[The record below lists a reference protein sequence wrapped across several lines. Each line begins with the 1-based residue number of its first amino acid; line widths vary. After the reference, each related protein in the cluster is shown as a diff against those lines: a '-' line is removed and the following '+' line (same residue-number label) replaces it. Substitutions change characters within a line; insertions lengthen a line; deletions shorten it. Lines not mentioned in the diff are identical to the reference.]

1 MNDQLLPVP
10 KSYILIARGIYTDKD
25 LLKKP
30 KSIILMGMITTL
42 LNTTGKFYMSNK
54 RIAEELD
61 VSVKSIKDYLN
72 LLESKGLIERKIVKA
87 ENSEAIIGRYIV
99 AGKNIGKYTS
109 QGWGSGVTEGRVV
122 ELPTLGKQKY
132 HKEYIKEN
140 NKDNINNTNATDVAG
155 VQGKGEQV
163 SEPSKPPK
171 RDIEAEFNELWAIY
185 PNKKGKKQAF
195 NHYKAWAKRST
206 KNTKE
211 IMESKLKAFISYLQ
225 YRHTDPRYIPYGST
239 WFNGGY
245 DDDYSL
251 PKLPPTEPEGF
262 GAPES
267 HAIDQGN
274 PNILNIPD
282 DELPF

>member
-1 MNDQLLPVP
+1 M
-10 KSYILIARGIYTDKD
+10 IARGIYTDKD

-87 ENSEAIIGRYIV
+87 ENSEAIVGRYIV
-99 AGKNIGKYTS
+99 AGKSIGKYTS
-109 QGWGSGVTEGRVV
+109 QGWGSEITEGRIV

-140 NKDNINNTNATDVAG
+140 NKDDINNTSATNVDAG
-155 VQGKGEQV
+155 VKSKQV
-163 SEPSKPPK
+163 SEQPK
-171 RDIEAEFNELWAIY
+171 RDIEAEFEELWQLY
-185 PNKKGKKQAF
+185 PNKKGKKQAL
-195 NHYKAWAKRST
+195 NHYRAWAKKSND
-206 KNTKE
+206 NTKE
-211 IMESKLKAFISYLQ
+211 VMESKLKGFIRYLL
-225 YRHTDPRYIPYGST
+225 YRHTEPRYIPYGST

-245 DDDYSL
+245 DDDYTT
-251 PKLPPTEPEGF
+251 PKLQPTEPEGF

-267 HAIDQGN
+267 HAIDQGD
-274 PNILNIPD
+274 PGILDIPD

>member
-109 QGWGSGVTEGRVV
+109 QGWGSEVTKGRVV

-140 NKDNINNTNATDVAG
+140 NKDNINNTRASEDAG
-155 VQGKGEQV
+155 V
-163 SEPSKPPK
+163 SEKVNKSKK
-171 RDIEAEFNELWAIY
+171 TQSNDNQIAKDFEEIWAIY
-185 PNKKGKKQAF
+185 PRKIGKKEAF
-195 NHYKAWAKRST
+195 RHYKAWLKKS
-206 KNTKE
+206 KSNTKE
-211 IMESKLKAFISYLQ
+211 VMLEKVKVFAKYVTLKGIVKDYV
-225 YRHTDPRYIPYGST
+225 PYGST
-239 WFNGGY
+239 WFNSRV
-245 DDDYSL
+245 DDDYTADAEQGSQPTSGGYENANSL
-251 PKLPPTEPEGF
+251 
-262 GAPES
+262 
-267 HAIDQGN
+267 
-274 PNILNIPD
+274 LNNLD
-282 DELPF
+282 DDDLPF

>member
-61 VSVKSIKDYLN
+61 VSIKSIKDYLN

-109 QGWGSGVTEGRVV
+109 QGWGSEVTEGRVV
-122 ELPTLGKQKY
+122 ELPTLGKQTY

-140 NKDNINNTNATDVAG
+140 NKDNINNTRASGDAG
-155 VQGKGEQV
+155 V
-163 SEPSKPPK
+163 SEKVNKSKK
-171 RDIEAEFNELWAIY
+171 TQSNDNQIAKDFEEIWKVY
-185 PNKKGKKQAF
+185 PRKIGKKEAF
-195 NHYKAWAKRST
+195 RHYKAWLKKS
-206 KNTKE
+206 KSNTKE
-211 IMESKLKAFISYLQ
+211 VMLAKVKAFANYIQ
-225 YRHTDPRYIPYGST
+225 IKGTAKDYIPYGST
-239 WFNGGY
+239 WFNSRVDDDYAADAKQGQQPSSGGYENANILLDDY
-245 DDDYSL
+245 DDD
-251 PKLPPTEPEGF
+251 
-262 GAPES
+262 
-267 HAIDQGN
+267 
-274 PNILNIPD
+274 
-282 DELPF
+282 LPF